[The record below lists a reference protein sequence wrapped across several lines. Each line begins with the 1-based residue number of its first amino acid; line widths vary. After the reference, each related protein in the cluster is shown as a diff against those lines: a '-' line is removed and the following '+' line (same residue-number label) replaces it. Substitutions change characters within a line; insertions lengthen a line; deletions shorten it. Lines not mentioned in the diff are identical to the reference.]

1 MLDYQII
8 PARVA
13 DRPAGA
19 GCWCLVLHGLGD
31 SMEGWKPVAQLLGI
45 DSLGYVFANAPDDY
59 HGGYSWFDLS
69 QDFIPDPGQ
78 IRRSRAALEE
88 LIGRLLGELGIPSE
102 QLFLM
107 GFSQGSLMCV
117 DVALRSSHRFAGV
130 IGISGFMALLEEFP
144 AAFSSAGAPGR
155 AAAHPW
161 PFRSPD
167 PHRLRPPTARPA
179 ARPGCDAG
187 LARIPQ
193 GAHPRPHPR
202 SRRHPRVHRRAWRGR
217 AASPALNGGGEAASG
232 ASCPARLPP

>member
-88 LIGRLLGELGIPSE
+88 LIGRLLGELGIPSA

-144 AAFSSAGAPGR
+144 AAFSSAGRQVELLLTHGLFDPLIPIAFARRQRDQLR
-155 AAAHPW
+155 ALGVTLDWREYPKEHTLDRTREVGDIRAFIAAHGAVA
-161 PFRSPD
+161 
-167 PHRLRPPTARPA
+167 PP
-179 ARPGCDAG
+179 
-187 LARIPQ
+187 
-193 GAHPRPHPR
+193 PRR
-202 SRRHPRVHRRAWRGR
+202 
-217 AASPALNGGGEAASG
+217 
-232 ASCPARLPP
+232 